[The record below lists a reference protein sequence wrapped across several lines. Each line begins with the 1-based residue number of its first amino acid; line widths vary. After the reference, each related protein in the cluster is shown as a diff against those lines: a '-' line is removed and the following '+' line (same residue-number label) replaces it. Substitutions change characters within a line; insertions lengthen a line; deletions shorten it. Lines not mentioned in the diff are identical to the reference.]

1 MSDGTQ
7 DDIGCAEAARRLWAY
22 VDGAL
27 DAPSADEIEAH
38 LRRCARCNEVA
49 ALQTR
54 FVETLGEAPASRAS
68 LAELEAR
75 VRARLAEERARGA

>member
-1 MSDGTQ
+1 MSDGTM
-7 DDIGCAEAARRLWAY
+7 DDIGCEEAARRLWAF

-38 LRRCARCNEVA
+38 LRRCRRCADVA
-49 ALQTR
+49 AVQTH
-54 FVETLGEAPASRAS
+54 FVETLGEGPASRAS
-68 LAELEAR
+68 LADLEAR